1 MAKNT
6 CNPQTAMDQLDQRFQ
21 ASIAQATMS
30 TSPVKGWLSYLDWTR
45 HLAISPGKQLELLNL
60 AIGQGLAL
68 AQYAQR
74 TQTVG
79 IPGTPSYHTKLN
91 IEPPIVDKRFSDE
104 KWKVWPFN
112 MLQMSYL
119 MSEQWWKEA
128 TSDIRG
134 VSPHHLDLVRMA
146 AMQCLYTL
154 SPKNF
159 VFSNP
164 EVLQK
169 TQEEL
174 GANLL
179 RGSVN
184 AWQYFMRQ
192 YTGSPDPKLDNF
204 KIGEKLAAT
213 PGKVVLRNQLMELIQ
228 YTPTTE
234 KVHPEPILITPAWIM
249 KYYIL
254 DLSHHNSMIRHL
266 VEQGYTVFCIS
277 WKNPGIEERHMGMDD
292 YLSMGFFAALDA
304 INQITGQHKVHAVGY
319 CLGGT
324 LLSIAAAAMGRE
336 KDDRLLSITLLA
348 AQTDFSE
355 PGELSLFIDDS
366 QLAILEAEM
375 ADIGYLTGE
384 QMSGAFLIL
393 RSDLLI
399 WSRYIK
405 EVLMGEESTMND
417 LMAWNTDTTRMPAK
431 MHSQYLRR
439 LFLNDDLSEGRYP
452 VNGRPVSLT
461 DIHLPIFCLGT
472 ETDHIAPWRSVYKIH
487 QLCCSDITFAL
498 TNKGH
503 NAGVIS
509 EPGHKNRHYRVLSR
523 AQDDPYLGPDEWCE
537 TAQQRE
543 GSWWNCWFDW
553 LKERSGKQ
561 VAPPPAMGRP
571 DKGYPALCDAPG
583 IYVFEK

>member
-1 MAKNT
+1 MVKNT
-6 CNPQTAMDQLDQRFQ
+6 YDPQTAMDQLDQRFQ
-21 ASIAQATMS
+21 ASIARGTLSMS
-30 TSPVKGWLSYLDWTR
+30 PLQGFLSYIDWSR

-79 IPGTPSYHTKLN
+79 IPGTPSHHINLN
-91 IEPPIVDKRFSDE
+91 IEPPITDRRFSGP
-104 KWKVWPFN
+104 KWNTWPFN
-112 MLQMSYL
+112 MMQLSYL
-119 MSEQWWKEA
+119 MTEQWWKEA

-134 VSPHHLDLVRMA
+134 VTPHHLDIVRMSA
-146 AMQCLYTL
+146 QQILNAL

-159 VFSNP
+159 VASNP

-169 TQEEL
+169 TLEEQ

-179 RGSVN
+179 RGAMN
-184 AWQYFMRQ
+184 AWQQAQQQF
-192 YTGSPDPKLDNF
+192 TGTPDPKLENF
-204 KIGEKLAAT
+204 KVGKQLATT

-228 YTPTTE
+228 YTPTTK
-234 KVHPEPILITPAWIM
+234 KVHPEPVLIIPAWIM

-254 DLSHHNSMIRHL
+254 DLSAHNSMIRHL
-266 VEQGYTVFCIS
+266 LDQGYTVFCIS
-277 WKNPGIEERHMGMDD
+277 WKNPGVEERHMGMDD

-304 INQITGQHKVHAVGY
+304 INHITGQKKVHATGY

-324 LLSIAAAAMGRE
+324 LLSIAAAAMGRDQ
-336 KDDRLLSITLLA
+336 DDRLLSMTLLA

-355 PGELSLFIDDS
+355 PGELSLFIDNS

-384 QMSGAFLIL
+384 QMSGAFLLL

-405 EVLMGEESTMND
+405 EFLLGEESTMND

-439 LFLNDDLSEGRYP
+439 LFLHDDLSESRYP

-461 DIHLPIFCLGT
+461 DIHVPIFCLGT

-487 QLCCSDITFAL
+487 HLCSSDITFAL

-503 NAGVIS
+503 NAGVVS
-509 EPGHKNRHYRVLSR
+509 EPGHKNRHFRVLTRSNN
-523 AQDDPYLGPDEWCE
+523 DPYLGPDEWLE
-537 TAQQRE
+537 TAQFQE
-543 GSWWNCWFDW
+543 GSWWDCWFNW
-553 LKERSGKQ
+553 LNERSSEP
-561 VAPPPAMGRP
+561 VPPPPMGNP
-571 DKGYPALCDAPG
+571 DKGYSVLCDAPG
-583 IYVFEK
+583 VYVFEK

>member
-1 MAKNT
+1 MVKNT
-6 CNPQTAMDQLDQRFQ
+6 YDPQTAMDQLDQRFQ
-21 ASIAQATMS
+21 ASIARGTLSM
-30 TSPVKGWLSYLDWTR
+30 SPVQGFLSYIDWSR

-60 AIGQGLAL
+60 AIAQGLAL
-68 AQYAQR
+68 GQYAQR

-79 IPGTPSYHTKLN
+79 IPGTPSYHTNLN
-91 IEPPIVDKRFSDE
+91 IEPPITDKRFSGQ
-104 KWKVWPFN
+104 KWNTWPFN
-112 MLQMSYL
+112 MMQLSYL
-119 MSEQWWKEA
+119 MTEHWWKEA

-134 VSPHHLDLVRMA
+134 VTPHHLDIVSMTAQQILNA
-146 AMQCLYTL
+146 L

-169 TQEEL
+169 TWEEQ

-179 RGSVN
+179 RGAMN
-184 AWQYFMRQ
+184 AWQQALQQ
-192 YTGSPDPKLDNF
+192 YTGTPDPKLENF
-204 KIGEKLAAT
+204 KVGQHLATT

-234 KVHPEPILITPAWIM
+234 KVHPEPVLIIPAWIM

-254 DLSHHNSMIRHL
+254 DLSPHNSMIRHL
-266 VEQGYTVFCIS
+266 LDQGYTVFCIS
-277 WKNPGIEERHMGMDD
+277 WKNPGVEERQLGMDD

-304 INQITGQHKVHAVGY
+304 INQITGQQKIHATGY

-324 LLSIAAAAMGRE
+324 LLSIAAAAMGRDQ
-336 KDDRLLSITLLA
+336 DDRLLSITMLA

-384 QMSGAFLIL
+384 QMAGAFLLL

-399 WSRYIK
+399 WTRYIK
-405 EVLMGEESTMND
+405 EFLLGEESSMND

-439 LFLNDDLSEGRYP
+439 LFLHDDLSEGRYP

-461 DIHLPIFCLGT
+461 DIHAPIFCLGT

-487 QLCCSDITFAL
+487 QLCSADITFAL

-503 NAGVIS
+503 NAGVVS
-509 EPGHKNRHYRVLSR
+509 EPGHQNRHYRVLAR
-523 AQDDPYLGPDEWCE
+523 GKNDPYLGPDEWRE
-537 TAQQRE
+537 TAQLQE
-543 GSWWNCWFDW
+543 GSWWNCWFSW
-553 LKERSGKQ
+553 LNAHASEP
-561 VAPPPAMGRP
+561 VAPPPMGNP
-571 DKGYPALCDAPG
+571 EKGYPLLCDAPG
-583 IYVFEK
+583 VYVFEK

>member
-1 MAKNT
+1 MVKNT

-21 ASIAQATMS
+21 ASIAKSTLSMS
-30 TSPVKGWLSYLDWTR
+30 PLQGLLSYIDWSR
-45 HLAISPGKQLELLNL
+45 HLAISPGKQLELFNL
-60 AIGQGLAL
+60 GVAQSLAL

-79 IPGTPSYHTKLN
+79 IPGTPSYHSNLN
-91 IEPPIVDKRFSDE
+91 IEPPITDRRFSDE
-104 KWKVWPFN
+104 RWKIWPFN
-112 MLQMSYL
+112 ILQLSYL
-119 MSEQWWKEA
+119 MTEEWWKEA
-128 TSDIRG
+128 TTDIRG
-134 VSPHHLDLVRMA
+134 ATPHHLDLVRMA
-146 AMQCLYTL
+146 GQQFLNAL

-159 VFSNP
+159 VPSNP

-169 TQEEL
+169 TLEEK

-179 RGSVN
+179 RGSMN
-184 AWQYFMRQ
+184 AWQLFMQQ
-192 YTGSPDPKLDNF
+192 YTGTPDPKLENF
-204 KIGEKLAAT
+204 KVGQHLATT

-254 DLSHHNSMIRHL
+254 DLSPHNSMIRHL
-266 VEQGYTVFCIS
+266 LDQGYTVFCIS
-277 WKNPGIEERHMGMDD
+277 WKNPGVEERNMGMDD

-304 INQITGQHKVHAVGY
+304 INQITGQHKVHATGY

-324 LLSIAAAAMGRE
+324 LLSIAAAAMGRDQ
-336 KDDRLLSITLLA
+336 DDRLLSITMLA

-355 PGELSLFIDDS
+355 PGELSLFIDNS

-384 QMSGAFLIL
+384 QMAGAFLML

-405 EVLMGEESTMND
+405 ELLLGEESTMND

-439 LFLNDDLSEGRYP
+439 LFLNDDLAEGKYP

-461 DIHLPIFCLGT
+461 DIHLPVFCLGT
-472 ETDHIAPWRSVYKIH
+472 ETDHIAPWHSVYKIH
-487 QLCCSDITFAL
+487 PLCCTDMTFVL

-503 NAGVIS
+503 NAGVVS
-509 EPGHKNRHYRVLSR
+509 EPGHKNRHYRFLSR
-523 AQDDPYLGPDEWCE
+523 AKDEPYLGPDEWYE
-537 TAQQRE
+537 TAQYHE
-543 GSWWNCWFDW
+543 GSWWNCWFSW
-553 LKERSGKQ
+553 LKERSSKP
-561 VAPPPAMGRP
+561 VSPPPMGNP
-571 DKGYPALCDAPG
+571 EKGYPLLCDAPG
-583 IYVFEK
+583 VYVFEK

>member
-1 MAKNT
+1 
-6 CNPQTAMDQLDQRFQ
+6 MDQFDQRFQ
-21 ASIAQATMS
+21 ATIAKSTLSMS
-30 TSPVKGWLSYLDWTR
+30 PLQGLLSYIDWSR
-45 HLAISPGKQLELLNL
+45 HLAISPGKQLELFNL
-60 AIGQGLAL
+60 GITQSLAL
-68 AQYAQR
+68 AQYVHR
-74 TQTVG
+74 TQSVG
-79 IPGTPSYHTKLN
+79 IPGTPSHHTNLN
-91 IEPPIVDKRFSDE
+91 IEPPITDKRFSDE
-104 KWKVWPFN
+104 KWKAWPFN
-112 MLQMSYL
+112 IFQLSYL
-119 MSEQWWKEA
+119 MTEAWWKEA

-134 VSPHHLDLVRMA
+134 ATPHHLDLVSMA
-146 AMQCLYTL
+146 GQQILNAL

-159 VFSNP
+159 LLSNP

-169 TQEEL
+169 TWEEQ

-179 RGSVN
+179 RGSMN
-184 AWQYFMRQ
+184 AWQQLMQQ
-192 YTGSPDPKLDNF
+192 YMGTPDPKLENF
-204 KIGEKLAAT
+204 KVGKHLATT

-234 KVHPEPILITPAWIM
+234 KVHPEPILIIPAWIM

-254 DLSHHNSMIRHL
+254 DLSPHNSMIRHL
-266 VEQGYTVFCIS
+266 LDQGYTVFCIS
-277 WKNPGIEERHMGMDD
+277 WKNPGVEERNMGMDD

-304 INQITGQHKVHAVGY
+304 INQITGQQKIHATGY

-324 LLSIAAAAMGRE
+324 LLSIAAAAMSRD
-336 KDDRLLSITLLA
+336 KDDRLLSITMLA

-384 QMSGAFLIL
+384 QMAGAFLML

-399 WSRYIK
+399 WSRYVK
-405 EVLMGEESTMND
+405 EALLGEESFMND

-439 LFLNDDLSEGRYP
+439 LFLNDDLAEGYYP

-461 DIHLPIFCLGT
+461 DIHLPVFCLGT

-487 QLCCSDITFAL
+487 PLCGTDITFVL

-503 NAGVIS
+503 NAGVVS
-509 EPGHKNRHYRVLSR
+509 EPGHKNRHYRFLSR
-523 AQDDPYLGPDEWCE
+523 AKDDHYLGPDEWYE
-537 TAQQRE
+537 TAQFQE
-543 GSWWNCWFDW
+543 GSWWNCWFSW
-553 LKERSGKQ
+553 LKERSSKP
-561 VAPPPAMGRP
+561 VSPPPMGNP
-571 DKGYPALCDAPG
+571 EKGYPLLCDAPG
-583 IYVFEK
+583 VYVFEK